1 MTSLRAKIFI
11 KIMKA
16 MSMKDEGI
24 FDVKKKRENLEKR
37 VSMFKMPRK
46 VKVEHIDVDGIPA
59 EWLYPHNSE
68 KNRVILY
75 LHGGYYTSGS
85 PKTHRSLAARI
96 GKTSNSPVLLIDYRL
111 APENPF
117 PAALEDSISAYN
129 WITKQKG
136 IKTNKL
142 MIAGDSAG
150 GGLVLATLIKLRDE
164 KNALPAAAICL
175 SPWTDLALTGD
186 SIKTKADEE
195 LMLTEIE
202 VRQAA
207 QFYLKE
213 AESKNPLAS
222 PLYADLN
229 GLPPLL
235 IQTGTAEILLDDST
249 RFVDKAKTSGV
260 KVTFDLC
267 PEMFH
272 AFQMF
277 GNLIPESKKAL
288 KKIGMF
294 VQEIFSQ
301 NS

>member
-213 AESKNPLAS
+213 GLHRYHSWLGTDPTDHLIHQGQNLLSEGCFPSDIHRNQKRHRYRYHNLTARSKHAEL
-222 PLYADLN
+222 
-229 GLPPLL
+229 
-235 IQTGTAEILLDDST
+235 
-249 RFVDKAKTSGV
+249 
-260 KVTFDLC
+260 
-267 PEMFH
+267 
-272 AFQMF
+272 
-277 GNLIPESKKAL
+277 
-288 KKIGMF
+288 
-294 VQEIFSQ
+294 
-301 NS
+301 